1 MMKTTTTILLTLLLA
16 TTMAWGQEYSSK
28 NTKAIKLYE
37 KAQTALYQSNTD
49 QAVRLLGQA
58 LEVDP
63 DFVECHI
70 VMGDLYND
78 AHDVAKAK
86 EHYQAAARIN
96 PTFYTLVWKNLG
108 DLALAAGAFD
118 EAIADYE
125 TFMKLDVANKPRH
138 DEAQKGIAT
147 AHFRQ
152 EALAHPVA
160 FNPVNLGSAVNSPND
175 EYFPSLTVDRQT
187 FVFTRRFPRN
197 AHTTATTADEEDL
210 YQCVL
215 QGDKWSVAQRIAA
228 PLNSTDNE
236 GAQCISQDGRIMFF
250 TACGRRDGAGRCD
263 VYMCVNKGGTWG
275 KPRNVGAPLNSGAWE
290 SQPSFSID
298 GKTLYFVSDRAGGYG
313 GLDIWKAVFE
323 NGKWSSPENLGPDI
337 NTAGNEMTPFIHYD
351 DHTIYF
357 ASDGHIGMGG
367 LDLFCARR
375 NNAGEWYEV
384 ENLGYPI
391 NTAGDE
397 SGLIVAPDAHT
408 AYYSSDRAG
417 GLGGLDIYSFD
428 MPVETS
434 PMVTVC
440 WKGTVTD
447 AKSGL
452 PLAADIQ
459 IIDVVTGVVV
469 ANTGSD
475 AKTGGYM
482 VTIPEGHDYAVNAS
496 AKGYLFYSERE
507 QRHLNDDRLLYW
519 QTVTRDIALTPIE
532 SGERIAL
539 RNVFFETG
547 KYELLPTSTAEL
559 DKVVELLKQNATLR
573 VELGGHTDNV
583 GNAADN
589 QRLSEQRAKAV
600 YDYLVA
606 HGIETNRLTYKGYG
620 ETQPVA
626 DNSTPTGQAANRR
639 TEMKV
644 L

>member
-1 MMKTTTTILLTLLLA
+1 MKKLSIILMTLLLA
-16 TTMAWGQEYSSK
+16 TTVVWGQDYSSK
-28 NTKAIKLYE
+28 NPKAIKLYD
-37 KAQTALYQSNTD
+37 KAQTALYQSNID
-49 QAVRLLGQA
+49 QALRLFGQA
-58 LEVDP
+58 LEADP

-70 VMGDLYND
+70 MMGDLYYD
-78 AHDVAKAK
+78 AHKTAQAK

-96 PTFYTLVWKNLG
+96 PTFFTLVWKT
-108 DLALAAGAFD
+108 LADIALKEGQLD
-118 EAIADYE
+118 EAVVDYE
-125 TFMKLDVANKPRH
+125 TFIKLDVANKPRH
-138 DEAQKGIAT
+138 AEAQMGIAT
-147 AHFRQ
+147 ARFRQ

-160 FNPVNLGSAVNSPND
+160 FNPVNLGAAVNSAND
-175 EYFPSLTVDRQT
+175 EYFPALTIDGQT
-187 FVFTRRFPRN
+187 LVFTRRFPRN
-197 AHTTATTADEEDL
+197 ANTTATTAEEEDL
-210 YQCVL
+210 YQCL
-215 QGDKWSVAQRIAA
+215 LRNDKWSAAQRIAP

-236 GAQCISQDGRIMFF
+236 GTQCISQDGRILFF

-275 KPRNVGAPLNSGAWE
+275 NPRNVGAPVNSGAWE

-323 NGKWSSPENLGPDI
+323 NGKWSSPENLGPTV
-337 NTAGNEMTPFIHYD
+337 NTAGNEMAPFIHYD
-351 DHTIYF
+351 DHTLYF

-375 NNAGEWYEV
+375 NSAGEWYKV

-391 NTAGDE
+391 NTDGDE
-397 SGLIVAPDAHT
+397 SGLIVAPDAQT
-408 AYYSSDRAG
+408 AYFASDRAG
-417 GLGGLDIYSFD
+417 GRGGLDIYSFE
-428 MPVETS
+428 MPYKVR

-447 AKSGL
+447 AKSGAVV
-452 PLAADIQ
+452 AADIQ
-459 IIDVVTGVVV
+459 IIDVATGQVV

-482 VTIPEGHDYAVNAS
+482 VSIPEGHDYAVNAS
-496 AKGYLFYSERE
+496 AKGYLFYSESE
-507 QRHLNDDRLLYW
+507 QRHFDDDRLLYW
-519 QTVTRDIALTPIE
+519 HTITRDIALMPIE
-532 SGERIAL
+532 TGERIAL

-547 KYELLPTSTAEL
+547 KYNLLPTSTAEL
-559 DKVVELLKQNATLR
+559 DKVVELLQQNATLR

-606 HGIETNRLTYKGYG
+606 HGIEANRLTYKGYG